1 MSEPLVTARAI
12 AEQLGMSVAWVLDR
26 FEAGE
31 LPGFKYGDS
40 AAAPVRFRPS
50 EVEHWLEC
58 RRRGPRLHDRQA
70 PEAGR

>member
-1 MSEPLVTARAI
+1 VSEQLVTARAV

-40 AAAPVRFRPS
+40 AAAPVRFRLS
-50 EVEHWLEC
+50 ELEDWLES
-58 RRRGPRLHDRQA
+58 RRRGPRLLDGQVQ
-70 PEAGR
+70 EAGR